1 MGLLSGDTLG
11 PLAVAVLIFLLLL
24 DLMHRRSRWA
34 PRYPPGPTPLPV
46 LGNLLQVDFDDPC
59 LSFNQVRMEG
69 WGVHSGG
76 PRAPPSSRQWALGE
90 ATGRKRTGPRRGGG
104 FERPPRTVWIFQT
117 EVREDKGQGVG
128 GLQDGEGWGFSQ
140 PALQLC
146 EPESLRVTLRGKVLR
161 MGEMSGH
168 ELYLNQAS

>member
-128 GLQDGEGWGFSQ
+128 GLQDGERLRIQ
-140 PALQLC
+140 PA
-146 EPESLRVTLRGKVLR
+146 SSSI
-161 MGEMSGH
+161 M
-168 ELYLNQAS
+168 

>member
-59 LSFNQVRMEG
+59 PSFNQVRMEG
-69 WGVHSGG
+69 WGVPSGG
-76 PRAPPSSRQWALGE
+76 PRAPPSRGQRAMGE
-90 ATGRKRTGPRRGGG
+90 ATGRKRTGPRRRGG
-104 FERPPRTVWIFQT
+104 FERPPEGGHLFRA
-117 EVREDKGQGVG
+117 RE
-128 GLQDGEGWGFSQ
+128 LFGFSKQ
-140 PALQLC
+140 RS
-146 EPESLRVTLRGKVLR
+146 ERTK
-161 MGEMSGH
+161 
-168 ELYLNQAS
+168 ASRWGVYKMATG

>member
-1 MGLLSGDTLG
+1 MGLLSGDMLG

-46 LGNLLQVDFDDPC
+46 LGNLLQVDFEDPC
-59 LSFNQVRMEG
+59 PSFNQVRTEG

-76 PRAPPSSRQWALGE
+76 PRAPPSSGQWALGE

-104 FERPPRTVWIFQT
+104 LERPPRTVWIFQT

-128 GLQDGEGWGFSQ
+128 GFTGWRQAADSANQLFNYVNLILEGHVGRKCLENGGDVWS
-140 PALQLC
+140 
-146 EPESLRVTLRGKVLR
+146 
-161 MGEMSGH
+161 
-168 ELYLNQAS
+168 

>member
-59 LSFNQVRMEG
+59 PSFNQVRTDG

-76 PRAPPSSRQWALGE
+76 PRAPPSSKQWALGE

-104 FERPPRTVWIFQT
+104 FEGPPEGGRLFRA
-117 EVREDKGQGVG
+117 REQF
-128 GLQDGEGWGFSQ
+128 GFSKQ
-140 PALQLC
+140 RSERTKAAGG
-146 EPESLRVTLRGKVLR
+146 RFTG
-161 MGEMSGH
+161 
-168 ELYLNQAS
+168 

>member
-46 LGNLLQVDFDDPC
+46 LGNLLQVDFEDPC
-59 LSFNQVRMEG
+59 PSFNQVRMEG
-69 WGVHSGG
+69 WGVRSGG
-76 PRAPPSSRQWALGE
+76 GRAPPSSGQWALGE

-104 FERPPRTVWIFQT
+104 FERPPEGGRLFRARELFGFSKQRSERTKARGW
-117 EVREDKGQGVG
+117 GVYRMATG
-128 GLQDGEGWGFSQ
+128 CGFSQ

-146 EPESLRVTLRGKVLR
+146 EPDP
-161 MGEMSGH
+161 
-168 ELYLNQAS
+168 